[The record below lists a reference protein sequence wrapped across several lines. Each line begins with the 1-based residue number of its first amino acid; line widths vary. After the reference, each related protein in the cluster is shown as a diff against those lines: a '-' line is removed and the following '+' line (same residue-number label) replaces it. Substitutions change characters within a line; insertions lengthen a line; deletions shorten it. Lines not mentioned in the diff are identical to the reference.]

1 MKREHLT
8 GFIFCLTD
16 SLNHLRTA
24 GWKSNLDREYSYAHG
39 LIGGAMLVGAIS
51 LDERDRLMEL
61 MKNAREYAMK
71 EMQ

>member
-8 GFIFCLTD
+8 GFFYCLKH
-16 SLNHLRTA
+16 SLEHLRTA
-24 GWKSNLDREYSYAHG
+24 GWQSSLDREYSYAHG

-61 MKNAREYAMK
+61 MKNAKEYAMK